1 MKPVAPQGDPQAF
14 RERVERG
21 RPALSPGLGS
31 ARMALRS
38 FAIALFG
45 ASFAFLPALAQA
57 RTSDVSATLS
67 QRISSLEAA
76 SRNLDFVWLLVAAS
90 LVLLMQVGFMLLE
103 AGMVRSKNS
112 VNVAQKNMLDFVS
125 SVIMFAIVGFM
136 FAFGSGNGYWIGI
149 DPKFFMLQGLDEWGI
164 GFFAFQV
171 MFCGTAAT
179 IVSGAVAERM
189 PLTAYIFCSML
200 IATLVYPTF
209 VHWSWGG
216 ALVDNPSAFLGNMG
230 FVDFAGSTVVHS
242 TGAWISLAA
251 CIIIGPRL
259 GRFAENGAPIRIQ
272 GHSPVLATAGAFLLF
287 VGWIGFNGGSTTA
300 AVPEIAHIVANTVLA
315 ACTGGAAGYLEG
327 MRQDRVILPEKAFSG
342 MVGGLVSVTAGC
354 MALTPGGAML
364 VGALGGFA
372 AVRFNTFLESR
383 LKIDDA
389 VGAIGVHG
397 AAGVIGTL
405 AIPFL
410 APLEHLPAG
419 SRLAQFAV
427 QSLGVGI
434 NFIWSFSLGLAFF
447 WLLGKIMRIRVD
459 AKGEQLGLNEAEH
472 NTRFG
477 IGHVEDAYAQLI
489 EGKTDLSLRLPV
501 IQGDEAERL
510 SDLFNQL
517 MDSIQ
522 NEELARNFAVE
533 KQRSEEEA
541 ERLSALANST
551 FEGILITVAGR
562 VVDGNAALQD
572 LLGASIETLKGQRLD
587 RIFST
592 PVFETTLFEMSS
604 GPAKGDVLTDASGPY
619 EMVALHTDGSRI
631 PVEVRTREIVY
642 RGERT
647 RVSAIVDLR
656 ERKKAEARIRHL
668 AQHDPLTDLPNR
680 AVFTDRLKESVD
692 ALQTSESAG
701 VTAVLLVDLDRF
713 KDINDLHG
721 HPVGDRVIQVT
732 AERMR
737 QSVREGDVVARLGG
751 DEFAVI
757 QSNIGFANQAA
768 DLAHRLLQ
776 MLEQPIDCSGGL
788 VVRSGASI
796 GIALAPGDGNTCETL
811 ISRAD
816 TALYK
821 AKSMGRGTYCIFEK
835 GMDAAMKVRRELE
848 ADLSRAIERDEFE
861 LFFQPRMI
869 AADASIAGYEALIRW
884 HHPSRGLVSP
894 TEFIPV
900 AENSGQIVH
909 IGKWVLFNAC
919 RIAQAQFAGRHV
931 SVNVSPLQFRDK
943 NFVDTVADALS
954 RSGLPPELLE
964 IEITENVV
972 IDDDARALG
981 VLNALKRLGV
991 RIALDDFGT
1000 GYSALGYL
1008 SRFPFDTIKID
1019 RSFTIGIETS
1029 PNTKAVVETILKLGR
1044 ALGMRL
1050 VAEGVE
1056 SASQLRLLVDDGC
1069 DEIQGYL
1076 IGRPEPV
1083 ERLCRKAPDV
1093 ALKTVVASCAGTDG
1107 IRRLTEL
1114 AERVRDEVHTSTPE
1128 RHDDAPREMAVAKAN
1143 G

>member
-1 MKPVAPQGDPQAF
+1 MKAVARQGEPRAFGERIGRHPLALLRCLALRGVIAQGCALLVFVLALPRLAVAGMPQPLAPLA
-14 RERVERG
+14 ERV
-21 RPALSPGLGS
+21 
-31 ARMALRS
+31 
-38 FAIALFG
+38 
-45 ASFAFLPALAQA
+45 
-57 RTSDVSATLS
+57 
-67 QRISSLEAA
+67 SLLEVAN
-76 SRNLDFVWLLVAAS
+76 RNLDFIWLMIAAA

-112 VNVAQKNMLDFVS
+112 VNVAQKNMLDFVF
-125 SVIMFAIVGFM
+125 SVIMFASVGFM
-136 FAFGSGNGYWIGI
+136 FAFGSGNGYGIGI
-149 DPKFFMLQGLDEWGI
+149 DPRLFMLQDLDEWGI

-189 PLTAYIFCSML
+189 PLAAYILCSIL
-200 IATLVYPTF
+200 IAALVYPTF
-209 VHWSWGG
+209 VHWSWGA

-242 TGAWISLAA
+242 TGAWIALAA

-259 GRFAENGAPIRIQ
+259 GRFTEDGKPIRIQ

-287 VGWIGFNGGSTTA
+287 VGWIGFNGGSTAA

-315 ACTGGAAGYLEG
+315 AGTGGAAGYLEG
-327 MRQDRVILPEKAFSG
+327 IRQDRLILPEKAFSG
-342 MVGGLVSVTAGC
+342 MVGGLVAVTAGC
-354 MALTPGGAML
+354 MVLTPAGALL
-364 VGALGGFA
+364 VGALGGLA
-372 AVRFNTFLESR
+372 AVSSNKALESR

-397 AAGVIGTL
+397 VAGLVGTL
-405 AIPFL
+405 SIPFL
-410 APLEHLPAG
+410 APLEHLPTG
-419 SRLAQFAV
+419 SRLSQFAV

-434 NFIWSFSLGLAFF
+434 NFAWAFTLGLTFF
-447 WLLGKIMRIRVD
+447 WLLGKVMRIRVGCE
-459 AKGEQLGLNEAEH
+459 GEQLGLNEAEH
-472 NTRFG
+472 STRFG

-489 EGKTDLSLRLPV
+489 GGKTDLSLRLPV

-522 NEELARNFAVE
+522 NEELARNYAVE
-533 KQRSEEEA
+533 KKRSEEEA
-541 ERLSALANST
+541 ERLSALANAT
-551 FEGILITVAGR
+551 FEAIVITVAGC

-572 LLGASIETLKGQRLD
+572 LLGTSIESLKGRKFDRL
-587 RIFST
+587 FST
-592 PVFETTLFEMSS
+592 PTFASALSETPEDQGLCDILANE
-604 GPAKGDVLTDASGPY
+604 SGPY
-619 EMVALHTDGSRI
+619 EMVALHAEGVRI

-642 RGERT
+642 RGEHT
-647 RVSAIVDLR
+647 CVSAVVDLR

-680 AVFTDRLKESVD
+680 AVFTDRLKESLDTLRV
-692 ALQTSESAG
+692 SESSG

-737 QSVREGDVVARLGG
+737 QAVREGDVVARLGG
-751 DEFAVI
+751 DEFAVL
-757 QSNIGFANQAA
+757 QSGIGFANQAA
-768 DLAHRLLQ
+768 DLAHRLLHI
-776 MLEQPIDCSGGL
+776 LDQPIDCTGGL

-796 GIALAPGDGNTCETL
+796 GVALAPSDGNTCEAL

-821 AKSMGRGTYCIFEK
+821 AKSMGRGTYCIFEE
-835 GMDAAMKVRRELE
+835 GMDAAMKIRRELE
-848 ADLSRAIERDEFE
+848 ADLAQAIERDEFE
-861 LFFQPRMI
+861 LFFQPRM
-869 AADASIAGYEALIRW
+869 ATSDASIAGYEALIRW
-884 HHPSRGLVSP
+884 HHPTRGLVSP

-900 AENSGQIVH
+900 AENSGQIVP
-909 IGKWVLFNAC
+909 IGKWVLSNAC
-919 RIAQAQFAGRHV
+919 RIAQTAFPDRHV

-943 NFVDTVADALS
+943 SFVETVAEALH
-954 RSGLPPELLE
+954 RSGLSPQLLE

-981 VLNALKRLGV
+981 VLNALKKLGV

-1019 RSFTIGIETS
+1019 RSFTAGIETS
-1029 PNTKAVVETILKLGR
+1029 ANTKAIVATILKLGR
-1044 ALGMRL
+1044 ALGMTL

-1076 IGRPEPV
+1076 IGRPEPAGQ
-1083 ERLCRKAPDV
+1083 LCRKAPGV
-1093 ALKTVVASCAGTDG
+1093 ALKTVLASCAGTDG

-1114 AERVRDEVHTSTPE
+1114 AERVRDEVQAT
-1128 RHDDAPREMAVAKAN
+1128 RHDDPTEAAPERLALKTSA
-1143 G
+1143 